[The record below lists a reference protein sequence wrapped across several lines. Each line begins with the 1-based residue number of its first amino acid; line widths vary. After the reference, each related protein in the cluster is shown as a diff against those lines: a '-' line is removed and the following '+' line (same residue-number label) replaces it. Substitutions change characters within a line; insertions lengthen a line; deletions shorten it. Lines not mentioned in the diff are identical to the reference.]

1 MEGRDRHLLGGPL
14 LLRPAPGW
22 WAWGD
27 SGEGRRGGAGREKLR
42 EMTDMLG
49 VSSSLQRPPLRSRRL
64 EKGLTRA
71 GVPGAAAGA
80 WLGVTVAAGEASDW
94 LRAKRWGWRSAG

>member
-22 WAWGD
+22 RAWGD
-27 SGEGRRGGAGREKLR
+27 SGEGRRGGVGREKVR
-42 EMTDMLG
+42 EMTDRLG
-49 VSSSLQRPPLRSRRL
+49 VSRSLQRPPLRSRRV

-80 WLGVTVAAGEASDW
+80 WLGVRVAGGDASDW
-94 LRAKRWGWRSAG
+94 LRAKRWCCRSAR